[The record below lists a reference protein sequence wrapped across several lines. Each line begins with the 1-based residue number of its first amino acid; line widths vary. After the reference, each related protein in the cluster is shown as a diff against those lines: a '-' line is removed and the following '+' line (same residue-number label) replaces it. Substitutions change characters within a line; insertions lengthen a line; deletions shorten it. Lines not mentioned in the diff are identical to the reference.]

1 MSEQQNIYGGN
12 DPRDIAAYTVA
23 EAARYVRIPPQTLRA
38 WIAGQSYG
46 QHSRRTPFR
55 ALITAPEYAP
65 LRLSFN
71 NIIEAYTLRALR
83 TRHGISIEA
92 ARQAIDFAEHAFAID
107 RLFLRP
113 ELRTG
118 AGELFLTKYGEFV
131 NLNRSG
137 QLAIARLLK
146 DHLNRIELDDL
157 HIPARLYPA
166 TTDTKI
172 IMMDPRIAFGRPI
185 IARRG
190 ISTAAIINR
199 INAHESE
206 EEIAE
211 DYGLTLEEVNA
222 ALVYE
227 QAA

>member
-1 MSEQQNIYGGN
+1 MSEKQNIYGGN
-12 DPRDIAAYTVA
+12 DPRDSAAYTVA
-23 EAARYVRIPPQTLRA
+23 EAARYIRIPPQTLRA
-38 WIAGQSYG
+38 WVVGQSYG
-46 QHSRRTPFR
+46 QHSGRSDSPR
-55 ALITAPEYAP
+55 LIIAPTYAP
-65 LRLSFN
+65 RLSFN

-83 TRHGISIEA
+83 TKHKVSIEA
-92 ARQAIDFAEHAFAID
+92 AREAIDFAERTFSID
-107 RLFLRP
+107 RLFICP

-118 AGELFLTKYGEFV
+118 AGELFLEQYGGLIK
-131 NLNRSG
+131 LNEAG
-137 QLAIARLLK
+137 QRAMKLILK

-206 EEIAE
+206 KEIAE

>member
-1 MSEQQNIYGGN
+1 MGVMTLGILLPIRWLRQRAIYVFPHKHSAHGSLAN
-12 DPRDIAAYTVA
+12 HTVS
-23 EAARYVRIPPQTLRA
+23 TLDA
-38 WIAGQSYG
+38 LIFLGSL
-46 QHSRRTPFR
+46 SRRHMP
-55 ALITAPEYAP
+55 PH
-65 LRLSFN
+65 LSFN

-83 TRHGISIEA
+83 TKHKVSIEA
-92 ARQAIDFAEHAFAID
+92 AREAIDFAERTFSID
-107 RLFLRP
+107 RLFICP

-118 AGELFLTKYGEFV
+118 AGELFLEQYGGLIK
-131 NLNRSG
+131 LNEAG
-137 QLAIARLLK
+137 QRAMKLILK

-190 ISTAAIINR
+190 NSTAAIINR

-206 EEIAE
+206 KEIAE
-211 DYGLTLEEVNA
+211 DYGLTLEEANA